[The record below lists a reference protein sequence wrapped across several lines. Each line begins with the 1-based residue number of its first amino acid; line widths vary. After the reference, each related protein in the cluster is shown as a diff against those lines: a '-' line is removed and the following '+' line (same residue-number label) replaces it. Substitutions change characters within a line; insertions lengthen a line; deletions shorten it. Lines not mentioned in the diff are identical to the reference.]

1 MPELPAGSVEP
12 KAAKSPRPSKPE
24 WRFPW
29 KKALVLLGAVV
40 LIGVLLLGAPAIIG
54 GVRAGSAAYRAQS
67 ALKQAQAHALARE
80 FREAD
85 RELSVAEDSLLEVR
99 VGLRT
104 TGPWRQAPW
113 IGSKIRALEEVER
126 VASAA
131 IGGMRDLLFAVTSI
145 QEAIEGAA
153 TPDGLGVDTNRSY
166 NDLSKEEKRAVI
178 ARLAESLPRMRT
190 AREKIAIA
198 AEAWKRIPQDELFAP
213 IRNALAPLADRL
225 PAASRQL
232 DEAVSILEITVPI
245 LGYPTPKTYLVLLQ
259 NADEMRPTGGFIGNV
274 GLMRVDAGDL
284 AHIGFEDVYA
294 VDGPVAN
301 TWKEPPP
308 EIMRRELGVPAW
320 FLRDANWSPDFPD
333 SAERI
338 MDFYVREMKLGRNTD
353 VQVDGVIA
361 LEPELFRQLL
371 LITGP
376 IVVDGKTF
384 GADNFF
390 DQLQYDVEQ
399 GFYLEDNLPVAQR
412 KEIVAK
418 VGDELIAKLTSQPAG
433 RWSSML
439 DIVAKSLDQK
449 NVLIYSHDRNLQSL
463 IDARG
468 WGGRTLGAAGDELWV
483 IDANLAALK
492 TDGVMDK
499 QIIYSVDA
507 TDPAGPVATVRLRY
521 TNTNR
526 RLTWRYTR
534 YRSYTR
540 VYVPEGSE
548 LLSWSGISNNK
559 NPDVMRELGKTVF
572 GGFWIVQPGATG
584 ELVFRYRLPA
594 RVASNIASGPYTLL
608 VQSQPGAET
617 KLTLDLRFGKT
628 VRSASP
634 GEDETQFGDD
644 KYRYEA
650 DLIKNETFTIGF

>member
-1 MPELPAGSVEP
+1 LVLVGIL
-12 KAAKSPRPSKPE
+12 
-24 WRFPW
+24 
-29 KKALVLLGAVV
+29 ALVGVMLLA
-40 LIGVLLLGAPAIIG
+40 APGLVG
-54 GVRAGSAAYRAQS
+54 GVRAGSGALRAQS

-85 RELSVAEDSLLEVR
+85 QELSSAESALLEVR
-99 VGLRT
+99 AGLRM

-113 IGSKIRALEEVER
+113 VGSKIRALEEVER
-126 VASAA
+126 AGSAA
-131 IGGMRDLLFAVTSI
+131 IGGLRDLLFAAISI
-145 QEAIEGAA
+145 QDALEGA
-153 TPDGLGVDTNRSY
+153 TGPDGLGVDPNRSY

-190 AREKIAIA
+190 AREKVAIA
-198 AEAWKRIPQDELFAP
+198 AEAWKRVPQDQLFAP

-225 PAASRQL
+225 PDASRQL
-232 DEAVSILEITVPI
+232 DEAVSILEIAVPI

-274 GLMRVDAGDL
+274 GLMSVDAGDL
-284 AHIGFEDVYA
+284 AHIEFEDVYA
-294 VDGPVAN
+294 VDNPVIN
-301 TWKEPPP
+301 TWKEAPP
-308 EIMRRELGVPAW
+308 EIMRRELGIPAW
-320 FLRDANWSPDFPD
+320 FLRDANWSPDVPESF
-333 SAERI
+333 ERVL
-338 MDFYVREMKLGRNTD
+338 DFYVREMKLGRNAD
-353 VQVDGVIA
+353 LHVDGVIA
-361 LEPELFRQLL
+361 LQPELFRQLL
-371 LITGP
+371 LLTGP

-399 GFYLEDNLPVAQR
+399 GFFLEDDLPVAQR

-418 VGDELIAKLTSQPAG
+418 VGDELIAKLTSQPAS
-433 RWSSML
+433 RWPNML
-439 DIVAKSLDQK
+439 DIAAKSLDQK
-449 NVLIYSHDRNLQSL
+449 DILIYSRDRNLQSL

-468 WGGRTLGAAGDELWV
+468 WGGRTLGTEGDELWV

-499 QIIYSVDA
+499 RIIYSVDA
-507 TDPAGPVATVRLRY
+507 TDPGGPVATVRLRY

-526 RLTWRYTR
+526 TLSWRYTR

-548 LLSWSGISNNK
+548 LLSWSGISNNR
-559 NPDVMRELGKTVF
+559 NPDVLKELGKTVF

-594 RVASNIASGPYTLL
+594 RVREKISSGPYTLL
-608 VQSQPGAET
+608 VQRQPGAEA

-634 GEDETQFGDD
+634 GEDEEQFGDD
-644 KYRYEA
+644 RYRYET
-650 DLIKNETFTIGF
+650 DLVENETFTIGF